1 MEVHGGP
8 AYAHYPIFPASADT
22 LSMRRLPASGY
33 FVFKPNPRG
42 SYGQG
47 EAFTQANVK
56 DFGYGD
62 LRDILGGVDAVREG
76 GADRSRARSASSA
89 GATAAT

>member
-1 MEVHGGP
+1 
-8 AYAHYPIFPASADT
+8 
-22 LSMRRLPASGY
+22 MRSSRARAN

-62 LRDILGGVDAVREG
+62 LRDILSGVNHRAEG
-76 GADRSRARSASSA
+76 GTDRS
-89 GATAAT
+89 